1 MKILLISP
9 TQSGIG
15 GIAQHVQGLTKFLE
29 NECHEVEIMSSEN
42 TFTIPIKGLKNPSFM
57 FSSFFKSKFKK
68 TQDIVHAHN
77 IPAALAMK
85 NSSGKKILSLHG
97 VFSEQIDQLHG
108 KTIGFVSKKYEQ
120 DALTWADSITVVSKE
135 AFDYY
140 TSLGYNVFQV
150 PNAIDIESLPSNEDR
165 RYSKQIIFA
174 GRLSSEKGIES
185 LIEIGKKLPIDIQLI
200 ILGTG
205 PEEQKIKELAIHQK
219 NIHYLGYQN
228 KENTISLIRGSDIL
242 IQPSLKEGISS
253 TILES
258 MACDTVVIASN
269 VGGNSELIENNVN
282 GILIDSKEID
292 SFVEQIMTL
301 LNNVELR
308 ESLENQAL
316 NTVKKYDWSHVG
328 NLYLKIYESVLDKSK

>member
-1 MKILLISP
+1 MKILIISP

-15 GIAQHVQGLTKFLE
+15 GIAQHVQGLKKFLE
-29 NECHEVEIMSSEN
+29 KNSHHVEIISSEN

-57 FSSFFKSKFKK
+57 ISSFFKTKFKK
-68 TQDIVHAHN
+68 NQDIVHAHN

-97 VFSEQIDQLHG
+97 IFSQQIDQLHG
-108 KTIGFVSKKYEQ
+108 ATTGKISKKYEN
-120 DALTWADSITVVSKE
+120 DALKWADAITVVSKE

-140 TSLGYNVFQV
+140 DTLGYKVFQV
-150 PNAIDIESLPSNEDR
+150 PNAIDVKSLLQNEDR
-165 RYSKQIIFA
+165 RYEKQVIFA
-174 GRLSSEKGIES
+174 GRLSSEKGIDI
-185 LIEIGKKLPIDIQLI
+185 LIKIGKKLSSDTQLI

-205 PEEQKIKELAIHQK
+205 PEEQKINELTKTQK
-219 NIHYLGYQN
+219 NIHYLGYQS

-258 MACDTVVIASN
+258 MACNTVVIASN
-269 VGGNSELIENNVN
+269 VGGNTELIENNIN

-292 SFVEQIMTL
+292 SFVEQITTL

-308 ESLENQAL
+308 KSLENQAL